1 MSVIPFPHL
10 TSSLKQSIIASLIS
24 AMFAATAHAGDFAP
38 EQAGDMK
45 DAKVIKE
52 SKVQKETKPV
62 ATTTPEKSLKVEVKG
77 NREYDARRFD
87 TASKI
92 VVTQEEIARY
102 GDTEITDVLKRL
114 PSVSVVNG
122 AVRMRGLGAGYTQIL
137 LNGEPSPPGF
147 SIESLSPDLIER
159 IEIVR
164 SASAEFSTQAVAG
177 TINVILK
184 KTVQLAQYL
193 FKLGYF
199 QRDQDPSGLFTSLQ
213 FSDKL
218 DQLAYSLPLN
228 VYVGHNQNSGN
239 TSQTRNVDAQGAT
252 IQLRRTAS
260 HDDNR
265 SRSISSAPRLIWTFK
280 NEDVL
285 SLNAFISVNS
295 NTNLSRTNT
304 ISDVGI
310 VYPFIYEDYNTQ
322 NNSQNLSNSVNWVR
336 KLGDSAK
343 LELRFGTHYWHAKS
357 WGNTFGRELNEN
369 PLFAR
374 HVDTENY
381 NRGWSTSGK
390 YSAPFIEDHVLSMGW
405 EAASRWQS
413 SDNVTRGTTAI
424 NTVVMPID
432 QREDVEFKVQRSAL
446 YAQDEWTL
454 DKQLSFYLGAR
465 WEGITLNGRGTDLPS
480 VRNTSSV
487 LSPIFQTL
495 YKIPERPNQ
504 QIRFA
509 FSRTYKAVNSW
520 DLVHRHYY
528 STNNSPTAPD
538 SLPNPNLK
546 PELATGFDLGYEH
559 FVDGGGVFSVNFF
572 LRKINGITR
581 NILSYQ
587 DNLWVLM
594 PTNAGHATTRGV
606 ELEAKF
612 PMRLLMENAP
622 ALDFRANAGF
632 NRSSIDTV
640 PGPNNR
646 LDAQV
651 PMRINLGLDY
661 KPQDMPLT
669 LGGGFAF
676 QNAGTV
682 RSSENQWNYSTV
694 NRSLEAYAL
703 WKFDAFSNLRL
714 SASNLIRQTPSSRST
729 YLSAQGTSI
738 RDSRNPPKLNI
749 RLNFEHR
756 F

>member
-1 MSVIPFPHL
+1 MPALPSRRLPSTTIACVIAALFAFPIKVL
-10 TSSLKQSIIASLIS
+10 AGELGTS
-24 AMFAATAHAGDFAP
+24 GDY
-38 EQAGDMK
+38 Q
-45 DAKVIKE
+45 DAKLAKD
-52 SKVQKETKPV
+52 SKLGKDTKNAV
-62 ATTTPEKSLKVEVKG
+62 SVSSDKSQKVEVKG

-92 VVTQEEIARY
+92 VITQEEIARY
-102 GDTEITDVLKRL
+102 GDTEISDVLKRL

-122 AVRMRGLGAGYTQIL
+122 AIRMRGLGAGYTQIL

-164 SASAEFSTQAVAG
+164 SASAEFSAQAVAG

-184 KTVQLAQYL
+184 KSVQLAQYL
-193 FKLGYF
+193 LKLGYY
-199 QRDQDPSGLFTSLQ
+199 QRSDQPSGLYTSLQ
-213 FSDKL
+213 FSDKF

-228 VYVGHNQNSGN
+228 VYVGHNENTGN
-239 TSQTRNVDAQGAT
+239 TSQTRNLNAQGET
-252 IQLRRTAS
+252 QLLRRTAG

-265 SRSISSAPRLIWTFK
+265 NRSVSSAPRLIWTFE
-280 NEDVL
+280 NDDVL
-285 SLNAFISVNS
+285 SLNSFISINS
-295 NTNLSRTNT
+295 NTNLSRLNT
-304 ISDVGI
+304 LSEIGPL
-310 VYPFIYEDYNTQ
+310 YPFVFEDYNTQ
-322 NNSQNLSNSVNWVR
+322 NNSQNLSNNLSWVR

-357 WGNTFGRELNEN
+357 AGNTFGRQANES

-413 SDNVTRGTTAI
+413 SDNLTRGTTAI

-480 VRNTSSV
+480 VRNRSSV

-495 YKIPERPNQ
+495 YKVPDRPNQ
-504 QIRFA
+504 QFRFA

-528 STNNSPTAPD
+528 STNNSQTAPD
-538 SLPNPNLK
+538 SLANPNLK
-546 PELATGFDLGYEH
+546 PELATGFDFGYEH

-572 LRKINGITR
+572 MRKINGITR
-581 NILSYQ
+581 NILLYQ
-587 DNLWVLM
+587 DNLWALM
-594 PTNAGHATTRGV
+594 PMNVGHATTRGI

-612 PMRLLMENAP
+612 PLRLLMDDAP
-622 ALDFRANAGF
+622 AIDFRANAGF

-651 PMRINLGLDY
+651 PVRINLGLDY
-661 KPQDMPLT
+661 KPQELPLT
-669 LGGGFAF
+669 VGASFAF
-676 QNAGTV
+676 QNAGLV
-682 RSSENQWNYSTV
+682 RSSEYQTNWGSA

-703 WKFDAFSNLRL
+703 WKFDTKSNLRL
-714 SASNLIRQTPSSRST
+714 SASNLLHQIPMSRSQ
-729 YLSAQGTSI
+729 YQDMQGSVV
-738 RDSRNPPKLNI
+738 RNAFNPPKLNI
-749 RLNFEHR
+749 RLNYEHR

>member
-1 MSVIPFPHL
+1 M
-10 TSSLKQSIIASLIS
+10 
-24 AMFAATAHAGDFAP
+24 P
-38 EQAGDMK
+38 EIQ
-45 DAKVIKE
+45 DAKVAR
-52 SKVQKETKPV
+52 ETKTV
-62 ATTTPEKSLKVEVKG
+62 KEVKNVSTSTTDKSQKVEVKG

-92 VVTQEEIARY
+92 VITQEEIARY

-122 AVRMRGLGAGYTQIL
+122 AIRMRGLGSGYTQIL

-147 SIESLSPDLIER
+147 TIESLSPDLIER

-184 KTVQLAQYL
+184 KTVQLAQHI

-199 QRDQDPSGLFTSLQ
+199 QRSQDPSGLYTSLQ
-213 FSDKL
+213 FSDKV
-218 DQLAYSLPLN
+218 DQLAYSVPLN
-228 VYVGHNQNSGN
+228 VYMGHNQNSDN
-239 TSQTRNVDAQGAT
+239 TSQTRNLDAQAAT
-252 IQLRRTAS
+252 IQLRRTAA
-260 HDDNR
+260 HDDSR
-265 SRSISSAPRLIWTFK
+265 SRSVSSAPRVIWTFD
-280 NEDVL
+280 NDDVL
-285 SLNAFISVNS
+285 SLSSFISINS
-295 NTNLSRTNT
+295 NNNLSRTNT
-304 ISDVGI
+304 ISEVGTA
-310 VYPFIYEDYNTQ
+310 YPFVYEDYNTQ
-322 NNSQNLSNSVNWVR
+322 NNNQNLSNNVSWVR

-343 LELRFGTHYWHAKS
+343 LELRFGTHYWHSRS
-357 WGNTFGRELNEN
+357 WGNTFGRAANEN

-381 NRGWSTSGK
+381 NRGWSSSGK

-413 SDNVTRGTTAI
+413 SDNLTRGTTAI
-424 NTVVMPID
+424 NAVVMPID

-446 YAQDEWTL
+446 YAQDEWTW

-465 WEGITLNGRGTDLPS
+465 WEGITLNGRGSDLPS
-480 VRNTSSV
+480 VRNNSSV

-504 QIRFA
+504 QVRFA

-559 FVDGGGVFSVNFF
+559 FVDGGGVLSVNFF

-581 NILSYQ
+581 NILLYQ
-587 DNLWVLM
+587 DNLWALM
-594 PTNAGHATTRGV
+594 PMNTGHATTRGL

-612 PMRLLMENAP
+612 PLRLWVQDAP
-622 ALDFRANAGF
+622 AIDFRANAGF
-632 NRSSIDTV
+632 NRSSIDTI

-651 PMRINLGLDY
+651 PARINLGLDY
-661 KPQDMPLT
+661 KPQEMPLT
-669 LGGGFAF
+669 LGSSFSF
-676 QNAGTV
+676 QSAGWV
-682 RSSENQWNYSTV
+682 RTSANQLNWGSA

-703 WKFDAFSNLRL
+703 WKFDTMSNLRL
-714 SASNLIRQTPSSRST
+714 SASNLIHQIPNSRS
-729 YLSAQGTSI
+729 YYQDKQGSSQ
-738 RDSRNPPKLNI
+738 RYAFNPPKLNI
-749 RLNFEHR
+749 RLNYEHR

>member
-1 MSVIPFPHL
+1 MSVLPFRYL
-10 TSSLKQSIIASLIS
+10 TPSIITTLIS
-24 AMFAATAHAGDFAP
+24 AMFTAVAYAGDFIP
-38 EQAGDMK
+38 EQAGDLQDAKLVKDNKVQK
-45 DAKVIKE
+45 DAK
-52 SKVQKETKPV
+52 TPV
-62 ATTTPEKSLKVEVKG
+62 SPTLEKSQKVEVKG

-122 AVRMRGLGAGYTQIL
+122 AVRMRGLGSGYTQIL

-184 KTVQLAQYL
+184 KTVQLAQHL
-193 FKLGYF
+193 LKLGYY
-199 QRDQDPSGLFTSLQ
+199 QRGQDPSGLYTSLQ
-213 FSDKL
+213 FSDKV
-218 DQLAYSLPLN
+218 DQLAYSVPLN
-228 VYVGHNQNSGN
+228 VYMGHNQNSEN
-239 TSQTRNVDAQGAT
+239 TSQTRNLDAQGAT

-260 HDDNR
+260 HDDSR
-265 SRSISSAPRLIWTFK
+265 SRSVSSAPRLIWTFD

-285 SLNAFISVNS
+285 SLNSFISVNS

-304 ISDVGI
+304 MSEIGT

-322 NNSQNLSNSVNWVR
+322 NNSQNLSNNVNWVR

-343 LELRFGTHYWHAKS
+343 LELRLGTHYWHSKS

-413 SDNVTRGTTAI
+413 SDNLTRGTTAI
-424 NTVVMPID
+424 NTVVTPID

-454 DKQLSFYLGAR
+454 DKQLSFYVGAR

-480 VRNTSSV
+480 VRNKSSV

-495 YKIPERPNQ
+495 YKIPDRPNQ

-612 PMRLLMENAP
+612 PMRMWMEDAP
-622 ALDFRANAGF
+622 ALDFRANAGI

-651 PMRINLGLDY
+651 PLRINLGLDY
-661 KPQDMPLT
+661 KHQELPLT

-682 RSSENQWNYSTV
+682 RSSESQWNYTTV
-694 NRSLEAYAL
+694 SRSLESYAL
-703 WKFDAFSNLRL
+703 WKFDALSNVRL

-729 YLSAQGTSI
+729 YLNSQGASI

-749 RLNFEHR
+749 RLNYEHR